1 MSGSPASAPSGPGTD
16 RADGAA
22 GRPAGRLLRFVL
34 AILPRTAAGRKLAAG
49 AVADSVGSGMF
60 LAASTLYFVT
70 VVGIPATRVGAVIS
84 VAGIIGL
91 ISPVPFGRLAD
102 RVGPTRVYVALL
114 AARGVGYAGFAL
126 VDSFWPYAV
135 LTCVLTALD
144 RGCSPLQQVVV
155 GLIEGGENQ
164 ARTMAS
170 IRSVR
175 NIGLT
180 AGFLLAGAVL
190 AIEHRAAFAAL
201 FLGNALT
208 FFVIALVVER
218 LRRGLESPA
227 GATTAKQAGAVA
239 KQAGP
244 GQEKTGAGPEK
255 TAGPEPEKTGPG
267 PEKTGPGPEKAGP
280 LAQEAAGEP
289 DSGPARVRSPF
300 LDLRFLLFTVSNGIL
315 SLHDSVLFLLLPLWL
330 TTATSAP
337 ASAVSVLLAVNTV
350 LTVLLQVYV
359 AKFADTTA
367 RALRLIW
374 FALVPL
380 LLSCGVFAGAEY
392 VPAWPAAAFAVIAV
406 VLLTVGE
413 NVHSVAVWNL
423 SYDMS
428 PAPARARYLATFSL
442 GVTGQQIVGPVLM
455 TAVVLPLGTSGWAL
469 LAGVFLLAGLGLRA
483 TGGPRPAPTADRAPA
498 PEPAAT
504 AGATGSP
511 ASTDTPTTPTPSEVT
526 S

>member
-16 RADGAA
+16 GADGAA
-22 GRPAGRLLRFVL
+22 GRPAGRLLRLVL
-34 AILPRTAAGRKLAAG
+34 AILPSTAAGRKLAAG

-84 VAGIIGL
+84 IAGIIGL

-227 GATTAKQAGAVA
+227 GATTAKQAGAGA
-239 KQAGP
+239 
-244 GQEKTGAGPEK
+244 ERTGAGPEK
-255 TAGPEPEKTGPG
+255 T
-267 PEKTGPGPEKAGP
+267 GP

-483 TGGPRPAPTADRAPA
+483 TGGPRPAPTADRAP
-498 PEPAAT
+498 EPAVT
-504 AGATGSP
+504 AGAIGSP